1 MGNKN
6 KREEMKAIVYT
17 GPGWIWCERVKVLL
31 TNNGYEVDERP
42 VQDNVEVLFALNNNE
57 HIRSIPQVVIDGKLI
72 GGYKAVETIFN
83 QIQPINNVVW

>member
-1 MGNKN
+1 M
-6 KREEMKAIVYT
+6 
-17 GPGWIWCERVKVLL
+17 L

-72 GGYKAVETIFN
+72 GGYKAVATILKEV
-83 QIQPINNVVW
+83 QSIDNVVW

>member
-1 MGNKN
+1 M
-6 KREEMKAIVYT
+6 
-17 GPGWIWCERVKVLL
+17 L

-42 VQDNVEVLFALNNNE
+42 VQDNVQVLFALNNNE

>member
-1 MGNKN
+1 M
-6 KREEMKAIVYT
+6 EEMKAILYS

-31 TNNGYEVDERP
+31 TDNGYEVDERP
-42 VQDNVEVLFALNNNE
+42 VQDNAEVLFALNNNE

-83 QIQPINNVVW
+83 QIQSIDNEVW

>member
-1 MGNKN
+1 M
-6 KREEMKAIVYT
+6 
-17 GPGWIWCERVKVLL
+17 L